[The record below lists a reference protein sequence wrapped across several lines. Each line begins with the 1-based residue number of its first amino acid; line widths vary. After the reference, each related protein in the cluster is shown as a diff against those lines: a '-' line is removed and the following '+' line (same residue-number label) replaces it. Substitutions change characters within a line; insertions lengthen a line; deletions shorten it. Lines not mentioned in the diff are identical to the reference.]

1 MLARMKNQG
10 GWRMRLHLLASI
22 GVAMGVT
29 VAGPALADPAPA
41 AGPAALAAA
50 RAAGEHLFAARCAT
64 CHDQPGSKAPG
75 RAVLGALSVED
86 IAKTLLL
93 GKMAAQAT
101 GLNLQ
106 EVGAIGV
113 YLSHKAVR
121 PDPDASANL
130 CKLPHAPVDLKAAQ
144 WNGWGVDAA
153 NTRFQPKPGFA
164 AAEIGKLKLKW
175 AFSYTGAMVYG
186 QPTVVGNTVFVTSQ
200 TGRVQALDA
209 LTGCTI
215 WTYEAGAA
223 TRTAISV
230 VAAPKG
236 VAATSVAYLADEKAR
251 VHALDADTGREL
263 WSTKIEDHKAA
274 LITGAPALYNGRLY
288 VGVASSEEV
297 GATPPYPCCTFRGS
311 VVALDAATGKQVWKT
326 YTIAEAPK
334 PYTKAPGGFMLYG
347 PAGASVWSSPT
358 IDVKAGRV
366 YVGTGN
372 SYSGAPTKSS
382 DAVLALNLKDGRVL
396 WTTQV
401 APDDNF
407 VVGCYQ
413 VKPPVCNYGICNGPG
428 EGDCPQKV
436 GPDDD
441 FGASPILR
449 TLPNGKR
456 VLLAGAKSAIVY
468 GIDPDAGGKVLWHT
482 KVGVGGPAGGVEWG
496 MAADGSRVYAATSDF
511 AVTRP
516 DLAGGLTAID
526 IATGKALWNAVP
538 HPVCAWGKDNC
549 WGSQSQAVTAL
560 PGIVLS
566 GSMDGHLRAYAAQSG
581 QVVWDYDAGGVF
593 DTVNQGKQSGGSF
606 NHGGA
611 TVAGGMVFVNAG
623 YGRFAGQNGH
633 VLLAF
638 GE

>member
-1 MLARMKNQG
+1 MKLRLLTALTLSLAP
-10 GWRMRLHLLASI
+10 LAPI
-22 GVAMGVT
+22 TAQ
-29 VAGPALADPAPA
+29 ADPAAAPPPA
-41 AGPAALAAA
+41 AIAAA
-50 RAAGEHLFAARCAT
+50 RVAGGKLFAARCAT
-64 CHDQPGSKAPG
+64 CHGQPGVKAPSV
-75 RAVLGALSVED
+75 AQLGDLSVED

-93 GKMAAQAT
+93 GKMAAQAQ

-106 EVGAIGV
+106 EVGAIAM

-130 CKLPHAPVDLKAAQ
+130 CKTPQQPTDLAASG

-153 NTRFQPKPGFA
+153 NTRFQPNPGFA
-164 AAEIGKLKLKW
+164 AADIGKLKLKW

-186 QPTVVGNTVFVTSQ
+186 QPTIIGGRVFVTSQ
-200 TGRVQALDA
+200 TGRVQALNA
-209 LTGCTI
+209 QTGCTI
-215 WTYEAGAA
+215 WTAELGAA
-223 TRTAISV
+223 TRTAITV
-230 VAAPKG
+230 TAAPPG
-236 VAATSVAYLADEKAR
+236 VKAHAVAYLADEKAR
-251 VHALDADTGREL
+251 VHALDADTGAEL
-263 WSTKIEDHKAA
+263 WAAKIEDHKAA
-274 LITGAPALYNGRLY
+274 LITGAPAVFGGRVY

-297 GATPPYPCCTFRGS
+297 GASPPYPCCTFRGS
-311 VVALDAATGKQVWKT
+311 VAALDAATGKQVWKT
-326 YTIAEAPK
+326 YTIAQAPK
-334 PYTKAPGGFMLYG
+334 PYRKAPGGFMLYG

-358 IDVKAGRV
+358 IDAKAGRL

-372 SYSGAPTKSS
+372 SYSGAPTTSS
-382 DAVLALNLKDGRVL
+382 DAVIAMNLKDGKVV
-396 WTTQV
+396 WATQV

-449 TLPNGKR
+449 VLPNGKR

-468 GIDPDAGGKVLWHT
+468 GIDPDAGGKILWHT

-496 MAADGSRVYAATSDF
+496 MAADAARVYAATSDF

-526 IATGKALWNAVP
+526 IATGKPAWTAAP
-538 HPVCAWGKDNC
+538 HPVCAWGKENC

-560 PGIVLS
+560 PGLVLS
-566 GSMDGHLRAYAAQSG
+566 GSMDGHLRAYAAADG
-581 QVVWDYDAGGVF
+581 KVVWDYDAGGSF
-593 DTVNQGKQSGGSF
+593 ETVNQGKQLGGSF